1 VLNEERLMIRS
12 GIVGLVVVLSLV
24 GTAAAQSTAPTGT
37 IQGSVVDSSGAIIAG
52 VRITAVQEDS
62 GTSRTTETDATGHFH
77 FGGLAIGRYSLRAEQ
92 QGFSTVLAGPFLLS
106 VGQTIVHPIELK
118 PGEISERLEVK
129 EQPEALDTTA
139 TTSSVALG
147 YDRIEE
153 APAQNRNYLNF
164 VLAAPGVAPSSGS
177 NTQRSAAGVRSVAND
192 SGFTFGGL
200 RGRNNSISIDGVDN
214 RDETTGGNRVAIGL
228 EMVQEFRVSGTA
240 VGAEFGGA
248 AGGLVNMVTRSGTNL
263 WHGDA
268 TFFTQN
274 EHLNARN
281 PEAIVTT
288 RPRFRRYQPGV
299 SLNGPIRKDRTF
311 FSTAFEQEW
320 ESGEEW
326 SEAPASFVDDINKA
340 LARPEFSG
348 SAVKSVEQGLFPA
361 SSAQSEFSLKVNHQ
375 AGTAHSFS
383 FRYAFSR
390 GRVSQ
395 DVQGVDNFAD
405 RSSRG
410 SSLTKD
416 HSLVAGWIYVP
427 APHIVNDLRVQVAR
441 RSVDITPNVRGAM
454 YEIPGVL
461 TLGQS
466 YRLDASRTE
475 DHYEL
480 VEGFNLTSGKHQ
492 LSFGANAHAVRMDA
506 RLANR
511 FAGIFLFPTLQDFLR
526 ASPDVFIQ
534 AFGDPRTRLTTIPLG
549 FWLQDRWQVRTG
561 LTLEAGLRYDRQQMP
576 AGIPVSNRNVSPRLG
591 MAWHPNG
598 NAAFVVRAGY
608 GLFFDRYP
616 LAFLNDAIQKNGR
629 QGFEQYLVG
638 SSAATA
644 LVLSRGDTL
653 PRPVPEVLP
662 SIYQADFDFPTTY
675 SQKLTGGLE
684 RSLGPDTTVSIEASW
699 VRGFHLPRVRNIS
712 GTLPAL
718 YQLEQTA
725 RSHYRGVAVTLHR
738 RMSHELSYLLA
749 YNAGQTWDNASD
761 FDEHPLDPADLRKD
775 WGRSRQHQAQRLAAS
790 ALFELPVEEWK
801 RAPKW
806 LRDGFEHI
814 SVAPIFTI
822 GSGRPVNALD
832 STDVFRTAAYPVSA
846 RPFGLAR
853 NPFLSPA
860 FVNFDVRT
868 MKTFYFRHERLFLQ
882 VGVEA
887 FNLLNHSNPLRVSPY
902 YAAQGARLASYGSPV
917 ETLNARQIQLLIQ
930 LEY

>member
-1 VLNEERLMIRS
+1 MS
-12 GIVGLVVVLSLV
+12 
-24 GTAAAQSTAPTGT
+24 
-37 IQGSVVDSSGAIIAG
+37 
-52 VRITAVQEDS
+52 
-62 GTSRTTETDATGHFH
+62 
-77 FGGLAIGRYSLRAEQ
+77 
-92 QGFSTVLAGPFLLS
+92 
-106 VGQTIVHPIELK
+106 
-118 PGEISERLEVK
+118 
-129 EQPEALDTTA
+129 
-139 TTSSVALG
+139 
-147 YDRIEE
+147 
-153 APAQNRNYLNF
+153 
-164 VLAAPGVAPSSGS
+164 
-177 NTQRSAAGVRSVAND
+177 
-192 SGFTFGGL
+192 
-200 RGRNNSISIDGVDN
+200 
-214 RDETTGGNRVAIGL
+214 
-228 EMVQEFRVSGTA
+228 
-240 VGAEFGGA
+240 
-248 AGGLVNMVTRSGTNL
+248 
-263 WHGDA
+263 
-268 TFFTQN
+268 
-274 EHLNARN
+274 
-281 PEAIVTT
+281 T

-299 SLNGPIRKDRTF
+299 SLNGPIHRDRTF

-326 SEAPASFVDDINKA
+326 SEAPASYVDAINKA
-340 LARPEFSG
+340 LSQPEFSG
-348 SAVKSVEQGLFPA
+348 SAVKSVQPGLFPA
-361 SSAQSEFSLKVNHQ
+361 SSTQSEFSFKLNHQ
-375 AGTAHSFS
+375 VGTAHSLS

-427 APHIVNDLRVQVAR
+427 RPRIVNDLRVQVAR
-441 RSVDITPNVRGAM
+441 RSLDITPNVRGAM

-480 VEGFNLTSGKHQ
+480 VEGFNLTLGKHQ
-492 LSFGANAHAVRMDA
+492 LSFGGNAHEVQLDA

-511 FAGIFLFPTLQDFLR
+511 FSGIFLFPTLQDFLG

-534 AFGDPRTRLTTIPLG
+534 AFGEPRTRLTTIPLG

-576 AGIPVSNRNVSPRLG
+576 AGIPVSSRNLSPRLG

-616 LAFLNDAIQKNGR
+616 LAFLNDAIQKNGQ
-629 QGFEQYLVG
+629 QGFEQYVVG
-638 SSAATA
+638 PSALQAFA
-644 LVLSRGDTL
+644 LSRGGTL
-653 PRPVPEVLP
+653 ARPIPEVP
-662 SIYQADFDFPTTY
+662 ASIYQADFDFPTTY

-699 VRGFHLPRVRNIS
+699 VRGLHLPRVRNIS
-712 GTLPAL
+712 STLPAL

-738 RMSHELSYLLA
+738 RMSRELSYLLA
-749 YNAGQTWDNASD
+749 YNAGQTRDDASD

-775 WGRSRQHQAQRLAAS
+775 WARSRQHQAQRLAAS
-790 ALFELPVEEWK
+790 ALFELPTEEWK
-801 RAPKW
+801 SAPAW
-806 LRDGFEHI
+806 LQEGLEHI

-853 NPFLSPA
+853 NPSFSPA
-860 FVNFDVRT
+860 FVNFDIRT
-868 MKTFYFRHERLFLQ
+868 MKTFYFRQERLFLQ

-887 FNLLNHSNPLRVSPY
+887 FNLMNHSNPLRVSLY
-902 YAAQGARLASYGSPV
+902 YAAQGTRLASYGSAV

>member
-1 VLNEERLMIRS
+1 MIKIS
-12 GIVGLVVVLSLV
+12 IFGLVAALSLW
-24 GTAAAQSTAPTGT
+24 GTALAQSTAPTGT
-37 IQGSVVDSSGAIIAG
+37 IQGSVLDSSGAMIAG
-52 VRITAVQEDS
+52 ARVTAVHEAS
-62 GTSRTTETDATGHFH
+62 GNVRSTETDSTGSFR

-92 QGFSTVLAGPFLLS
+92 QGFSTVLLGPFLLS
-106 VGQTIVHPIELK
+106 VGQTAVQRIEMK

-129 EQPEALDTTA
+129 EQPEALDPTA

-153 APAQNRNYLNF
+153 APAQNRNFLNF
-164 VLAAPGVAPSSGS
+164 VLVAPGVAPSSGS
-177 NTQRSAAGVRSVAND
+177 NTQRSAAGIRSVAND

-240 VGAEFGGA
+240 IGAESGGA

-274 EHLNARN
+274 EQLNARN
-281 PEAIVTT
+281 PEAISSS

-311 FSTAFEQEW
+311 FATAFEQEW

-326 SEAPASFVDDINKA
+326 SEAPARFIDAINEA
-340 LARPEFSG
+340 LSRPEFTG
-348 SAVKSVEQGLFPA
+348 SAVKSVQRGLFPA

-375 AGTAHSFS
+375 AGMMHSFS
-383 FRYAFSR
+383 FRYALSR

-427 APHIVNDLRVQVAR
+427 RPRIVNDLRVQVAR
-441 RSVDITPNVRGAM
+441 RNVDITPNLRGAM
-454 YEIPGVL
+454 YEIPGIL

-466 YRLDASRTE
+466 SRLDASRIE
-475 DHYEL
+475 DHYQV

-492 LSFGANAHAVRMDA
+492 LSLGGNVHGVRLDA

-511 FAGIFLFPTLQDFLR
+511 SSGIFLFPTVEEFLS

-534 AFGDPRTRLTTIPLG
+534 AFGDPRTHLTTIPLG

-561 LTLEAGLRYDRQQMP
+561 LTLEGGLRYDRQKMP
-576 AGIPVSNRNVSPRLG
+576 AGIPVSARNLSPRLG
-591 MAWHPNG
+591 MAWHPGG
-598 NAAFVVRAGY
+598 NAPFVIRAGY

-616 LAFLNDAIQKNGR
+616 LAFLNDAIQKDGR

-638 SSAATA
+638 SSALQAFA
-644 LVLSRGDTL
+644 FSRGGTL
-653 PRPVPEVLP
+653 REPISDVAP
-662 SIYQADFDFPTTY
+662 SVYRADVDFPSTY
-675 SQKLTGGLE
+675 SQKLTGGVE
-684 RSLGPDTTVSIEASW
+684 RSLGSDTTISVEASW
-699 VRGFHLPRVRNIS
+699 VRGFHLPRIRNVS
-712 GTLPAL
+712 GSLPAL
-718 YQLEQTA
+718 YELEQTA
-725 RSHYRGVAVTLHR
+725 RSHYRGVTVTLHR
-738 RMSHELSYLLA
+738 RMTRELSYLVA
-749 YNAGQTWDNASD
+749 YNAGRTRDDASD
-761 FDEHPLDPADLRKD
+761 FDEHPLDPADLSKD
-775 WGRSRQHQAQRLAAS
+775 WARSRQHQAQRLATS
-790 ALFELPVEEWK
+790 ALFELPSDEWK
-801 RAPKW
+801 TGPAWFREG
-806 LRDGFEHI
+806 LEHI

-832 STDVFRTAAYPVSA
+832 STDVFRTGAYPLSA
-846 RPFGLAR
+846 RPFALGR

-860 FVNFDVRT
+860 FVNLDLRA
-868 MKTFYFRHERLFLQ
+868 MKTFYFRQERLFLQ

-887 FNLLNHSNPLRVSPY
+887 FNLMNHSNPLRVSPY
-902 YAAQGARLASYGSPV
+902 YAARGERLASYGSAL

>member
-1 VLNEERLMIRS
+1 MLNEVRLMMRS
-12 GIVGLVVVLSLV
+12 GIVGLAVVLSLA
-24 GTAAAQSTAPTGT
+24 GPGAAQSTAPTGT
-37 IQGSVVDSSGAIIAG
+37 IQGLVVDSSGAIVAG
-52 VRITAVQEDS
+52 VRVTAVQESS
-62 GTSRTTETDATGHFH
+62 GNSRTTETDATGHFH

-118 PGEISERLEVK
+118 PGEISERLEIK
-129 EQPEALDTTA
+129 EQPEALDTA
-139 TTSSVALG
+139 STTSSVALG

-177 NTQRSAAGVRSVAND
+177 NTQRSAAGIRGVAND

-228 EMVQEFRVSGTA
+228 EMVQEFRVSSTT

-281 PEAIVTT
+281 PEAIVGT

-311 FSTAFEQEW
+311 FSAAFEQEW

-326 SEAPASFVDDINKA
+326 SEVPAGFTDAINKT
-340 LARPEFSG
+340 LSQPEFSG

-361 SSAQSEFSLKVNHQ
+361 NSAQSVFSLKVNHQ
-375 AGTAHSFS
+375 AGTAHGFS

-461 TLGQS
+461 TLGQA

-475 DHYEL
+475 DHLEL

-492 LSFGANAHAVRMDA
+492 LSFGGNAHAVQLNA

-511 FAGIFLFPTLQDFLR
+511 FSGIFLFPTLQDFFR

-534 AFGDPRTRLTTIPLG
+534 AFGHPRTHLSTMPFG

-576 AGIPVSNRNVSPRLG
+576 TGIPVSSRNLSPRLG
-591 MAWHPNG
+591 MAWHPDG

-616 LAFLNDAIQKNGR
+616 LAFLNDAIQKNGW

-638 SSAATA
+638 SSAAEA

-653 PRPVPEVLP
+653 AKPIPQVLP
-662 SIYQADFDFPTTY
+662 SIYKADFDFPTTY

-712 GTLPAL
+712 GTLPAN

-725 RSHYRGVAVTLHR
+725 RSRYRGIALTLHR

-749 YNAGQTWDNASD
+749 YNA
-761 FDEHPLDPADLRKD
+761 
-775 WGRSRQHQAQRLAAS
+775 
-790 ALFELPVEEWK
+790 
-801 RAPKW
+801 
-806 LRDGFEHI
+806 
-814 SVAPIFTI
+814 
-822 GSGRPVNALD
+822 
-832 STDVFRTAAYPVSA
+832 
-846 RPFGLAR
+846 
-853 NPFLSPA
+853 
-860 FVNFDVRT
+860 
-868 MKTFYFRHERLFLQ
+868 
-882 VGVEA
+882 
-887 FNLLNHSNPLRVSPY
+887 
-902 YAAQGARLASYGSPV
+902 
-917 ETLNARQIQLLIQ
+917 
-930 LEY
+930 

>member
-1 VLNEERLMIRS
+1 MFIKI
-12 GIVGLVVVLSLV
+12 GIVRLVVTLCVL
-24 GTAAAQSTAPTGT
+24 GTCAAQSTAPTGT
-37 IQGSVVDSSGAIIAG
+37 IQGSVLDSSGAIIAG
-52 VRITAVQEDS
+52 VRITAVQDAS
-62 GTSRTTETDATGHFH
+62 SNTRRTESDETGHFH
-77 FGGLAIGRYSLRAEQ
+77 FGRLAIGRYSLRLEH
-92 QGFSTVLAGPFLLS
+92 QGFSTVLVGPFLLS
-106 VGQTIVHPIELK
+106 VGQTVVHQIEMK

-129 EQPEALDTTA
+129 EQPEALDATA
-139 TTSSVALG
+139 TTSGVALG

-164 VLAAPGVAPSSGS
+164 VLAAPGVAPSSGA

-214 RDETTGGNRVAIGL
+214 RDETTGANRVAIGL
-228 EMVQEFRVSGTA
+228 EMVQEFRVSGTV

-281 PEAIVTT
+281 PEAISSN

-299 SLNGPIRKDRTF
+299 SVNGPMRKDRTF

-326 SEAPASFVDDINKA
+326 SEAPARFIDAINKA
-340 LARPEFSG
+340 LLRPEFSG
-348 SAVKSVEQGLFPA
+348 SAVKSVQQGLFPA

-375 AGTAHSFS
+375 AGMAHSFS
-383 FRYAFSR
+383 LRYAFSR
-390 GRVSQ
+390 GRVFQ

-410 SSLTKD
+410 SSWTKD
-416 HSLVAGWIYVP
+416 HSFVAGWIYVP
-427 APHIVNDLRVQVAR
+427 APRVVNDLRVQIAR
-441 RSVDITPNVRGAM
+441 RSVDLTPNVGGAM

-480 VEGFNLTSGKHQ
+480 VEGFNLTSGKHE
-492 LSFGANAHAVRMDA
+492 LSFGGNVHGVRLDA

-511 FAGIFLFPTLQDFLR
+511 FSGIFLFPAVQDFLR

-534 AFGDPRTRLTTIPLG
+534 AFGDPRTHLTTVPLG
-549 FWLQDRWQVRTG
+549 FWLQDRWQARTG
-561 LTLEAGLRYDRQQMP
+561 LTLEAGLRYDRQEMP
-576 AGIPVSNRNVSPRLG
+576 AGIPVSSRNLSPRLG
-591 MAWHPNG
+591 IAWHPNG
-598 NAAFVVRAGY
+598 RAAFVVRAGY

-616 LAFLNDAIQKNGR
+616 LVFLNDAIQKNGR

-638 SSAATA
+638 SSAAQA
-644 LVLSRGDTL
+644 LALSRGGVLT
-653 PRPVPEVLP
+653 RPISGVLP
-662 SIYQADFDFPTTY
+662 SVYRADVDFPSTY
-675 SQKLTGGLE
+675 SQKLTGGIE
-684 RSLGPDTTVSIEASW
+684 RSLGSDTTVSVEASW
-699 VRGFHLPRVRNIS
+699 VRGFHLPRVRNVS
-712 GTLPAL
+712 GSFPAL

-738 RMSHELSYLLA
+738 RMSRELSYLLA
-749 YNAGQTWDNASD
+749 YNAGQTWDDASD
-761 FDEHPLDPADLRKD
+761 FDEHPLDPADLSKD
-775 WGRSRQHQAQRLAAS
+775 WARSRQHQAQRLAAS
-790 ALFELPVEEWK
+790 ALFELPTEEW
-801 RAPKW
+801 RSAPAW
-806 LRDGFEHI
+806 LHEGLEHV
-814 SVAPIFTI
+814 SVAPMFTI
-822 GSGRPVNALD
+822 GSGRPINALD

-846 RPFGLAR
+846 RPFGLGR
-853 NPFLSPA
+853 NPFFSPA
-860 FVNFDVRT
+860 FVNFDIRT
-868 MKTFYFRHERLFLQ
+868 MKTFFFRQERLRLQ

-887 FNLLNHSNPLRVSPY
+887 FNLMNHSNPLRVSPY
-902 YAAQGARLASYGSPV
+902 YAAQGDRLTSYGGVV